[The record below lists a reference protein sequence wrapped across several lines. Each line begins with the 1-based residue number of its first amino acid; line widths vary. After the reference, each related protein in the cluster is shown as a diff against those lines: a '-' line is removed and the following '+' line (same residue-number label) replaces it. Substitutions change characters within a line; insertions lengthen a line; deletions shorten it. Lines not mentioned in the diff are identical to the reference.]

1 MDLLIITP
9 LVAHPSFY
17 IFLRNLSGGQDTVSL
32 LSQASN
38 NNNRNPRK
46 LLSMRDVMRH
56 SPMENEAVRWTF
68 SILLED

>member
-1 MDLLIITP
+1 MGCSP
-9 LVAHPSFY
+9 HHY
-17 IFLRNLSGGQDTVSL
+17 ISDFLRNLSGGQDTVSL

-38 NNNRNPRK
+38 NNNKNPPRK
-46 LLSMRDVMRH
+46 LLSLRDVMRH